1 MSLRV
6 KARAVETVKVIYP
19 LSTIP
24 LEEDL
29 AMASNEGTGTN
40 RSSQTCNPLRFNSAK
55 SDRSWHRALL

>member
-19 LSTIP
+19 LSAIP

-40 RSSQTCNPLRFNSAK
+40 RS
-55 SDRSWHRALL
+55 